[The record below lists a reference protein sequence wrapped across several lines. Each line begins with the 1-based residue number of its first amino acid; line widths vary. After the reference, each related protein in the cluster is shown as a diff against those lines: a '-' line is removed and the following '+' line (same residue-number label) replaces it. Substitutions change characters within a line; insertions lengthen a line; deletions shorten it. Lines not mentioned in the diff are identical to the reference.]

1 MYYQFNKI
9 YQQKQIYSNLLIY
22 IVVLFIFVSPKLNL
36 YILSIQLKTDYI
48 IYLVILFVN
57 IFFSKNNLKR
67 NDYVL
72 IGCFFLLNFVLSFYE
87 NSFKQFLKQFI
98 LILIAYVSLKNY
110 SKNFDENKFIEIY
123 KKFGLFV
130 IALGYLIF
138 ILSFTQ
144 SVYFENMFQLNK
156 IEIKNIYNQLS
167 TYKEGYFLFLSD
179 ILQIKNPSRFQSIC
193 SEPATF
199 AILTSPLLYFYLNN
213 VKNNI
218 FKILILVLSIIL
230 SHSIYGLIGLI
241 LSILFKFNFNIKTLL
256 VSFLFLILILIM
268 PGGKVKNLFT
278 KSFSVFNI
286 GYNEKVWENHITYIA
301 EVHNSGFIAERFEKY
316 NSIFLKNFTNEDK
329 RKLLFYDDKFLI
341 HPFNTTRKIKPKVL
355 KNLMNQYDFHIY
367 HPGPNYIGTSGC
379 AYLSNIYISID
390 NLKNL
395 RFLGSGIGS
404 HEVIYINK
412 IKNWIFIKSN
422 SSHCLGLNFKDG
434 KSYFIRFFTEFGIL
448 GLMLLLFLMVKI
460 KNKNKDLEIFSKIL
474 IFLLFLQVG
483 NYGLLKIN
491 IILLLLLKNSNLSD
505 LFYKLKKNN

>member
-144 SVYFENMFQLNK
+144 SVYFENMFQFNK

-193 SEPATF
+193 AEPATF
-199 AILTSPLLYFYLNN
+199 AILTSPLLYFYLN
-213 VKNNI
+213 KLYHQNND
-218 FKILILVLSIIL
+218 LS
-230 SHSIYGLIGLI
+230 
-241 LSILFKFNFNIKTLL
+241 
-256 VSFLFLILILIM
+256 
-268 PGGKVKNLFT
+268 PNLQYYYF
-278 KSFSVFNI
+278 
-286 GYNEKVWENHITYIA
+286 YNMDEKVLDY
-301 EVHNSGFIAERFEKY
+301 
-316 NSIFLKNFTNEDK
+316 LK
-329 RKLLFYDDKFLI
+329 RL
-341 HPFNTTRKIKPKVL
+341 
-355 KNLMNQYDFHIY
+355 
-367 HPGPNYIGTSGC
+367 
-379 AYLSNIYISID
+379 
-390 NLKNL
+390 
-395 RFLGSGIGS
+395 
-404 HEVIYINK
+404 
-412 IKNWIFIKSN
+412 
-422 SSHCLGLNFKDG
+422 
-434 KSYFIRFFTEFGIL
+434 
-448 GLMLLLFLMVKI
+448 
-460 KNKNKDLEIFSKIL
+460 
-474 IFLLFLQVG
+474 
-483 NYGLLKIN
+483 
-491 IILLLLLKNSNLSD
+491 
-505 LFYKLKKNN
+505 